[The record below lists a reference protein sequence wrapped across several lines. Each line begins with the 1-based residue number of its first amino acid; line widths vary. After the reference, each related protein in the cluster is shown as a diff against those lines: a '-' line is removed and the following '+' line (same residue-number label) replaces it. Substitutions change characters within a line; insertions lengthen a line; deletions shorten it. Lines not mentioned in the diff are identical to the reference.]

1 MKAFRSPYVKEMVE
15 AYHRVMA
22 VGMKKIQI
30 RNTGVFVRTREDQEY
45 LMNNV
50 DEVVY

>member
-15 AYHRVMA
+15 AYHRVKA
-22 VGMKKIQI
+22 VGMKNI
-30 RNTGVFVRTREDQEY
+30 RIGNTGVVVGTKEDQDY

-50 DEVVY
+50 SEGVY